1 MNASVYLMNIFTN
14 FFSLS
19 WLTGP
24 IFEKEL
30 RVSSRRK
37 RNYLL
42 RFAYLIL
49 LMFFIVFAWTAT
61 LRIRGFRMN
70 VAGSQVLRA
79 SQMSEAGI
87 YITTTLVWFQFIAI
101 QIISAVMLSTTISD
115 EIYNRTLGTLMTT
128 PINSFQIV
136 IGKLLSKL
144 LQLILLLA
152 ISLPLLAIIRAF
164 GGVPWDFVI
173 SSFCITLS
181 VAIFTGAVSLLFSI
195 YNKQTHTVIIGTL
208 FACFLFYVV
217 PPLILQLLR
226 FTYNV
231 SVIPESVFFYI
242 NPFIAM
248 NSITDH
254 MLTPSSGAFR
264 QSWLLHCVI
273 MFCLSISLL
282 GISMLCIRSVG
293 RRQATGQ
300 AGVLL
305 TRKERRLA
313 DRRNKFDTDSI
324 KLLKKIRPVK
334 GLPIIWKEIT
344 SSFTGKNRIMMV
356 IKAAALILVLI
367 FAYGYCGYKNYLAR
381 NETQLAFILAYFI
394 LGLLRTAIS
403 SATSITSEKEARTWP
418 ILLTTP
424 LSAKHIAL
432 QKILGS
438 CLQAW
443 LFWFL
448 LYTHIVVF
456 SITGNIPLAAFIP
469 LILLVV
475 SSALLISSI
484 GVFLSSCFKRSS
496 IASAVN
502 LILFF
507 CFTIPVCCPTFIAS
521 PLFIA
526 IMILNDSGGQHGF
539 MTPFRMTSI
548 SSGSWFWN
556 LVISQ
561 LVFLV
566 PVIIY
571 LLLAF
576 GAFAIATSNIRRK
589 IF

>member
-1 MNASVYLMNIFTN
+1 
-14 FFSLS
+14 
-19 WLTGP
+19 
-24 IFEKEL
+24 
-30 RVSSRRK
+30 
-37 RNYLL
+37 
-42 RFAYLIL
+42 
-49 LMFFIVFAWTAT
+49 
-61 LRIRGFRMN
+61 MN

-115 EIYNRTLGTLMTT
+115 EIYHRTLGTLMTT

-181 VAIFTGAVSLLFSI
+181 VAIFTGAVGLLFSI
-195 YNKQTHTVIIGTL
+195 YNKQTHTVILGTL

-217 PPLILQLLR
+217 PSLILQLLR

-231 SVIPESVFFYI
+231 LIVPETVLFYI

-248 NSITDH
+248 SSVTDR
-254 MLTPSSGAFR
+254 MVTPSSAVLQ
-264 QSWLLHCVI
+264 QSWLLHCAI
-273 MFCLSISLL
+273 MSCLSTLLL

-300 AGVLL
+300 AGILL

-313 DRRNKFDTDSI
+313 DRKNKINTCSI
-324 KLLKKIRPVK
+324 ARLKKIRPVK
-334 GLPIIWKEIT
+334 GPPIVWREIISPFART
-344 SSFTGKNRIMMV
+344 SRIMMV
-356 IKAAALILVLI
+356 LKAVILVLVLT

-381 NETQLAFILAYFI
+381 NEVQLAFILAYFA
-394 LGLLRTAIS
+394 LGLLRTATS
-403 SATSITSEKEARTWP
+403 SATCITSEKEARTWP

-432 QKILGS
+432 GKISGS

-443 LFWFL
+443 LFWLL
-448 LYTHIVVF
+448 LYTHVVVF
-456 SITGNIPLAAFIP
+456 SIAGRIHLAAFIP

-475 SSALLISSI
+475 SSALLISSV
-484 GVFLSSCFKRSS
+484 GVFFSSCFKRSS
-496 IASAVN
+496 ISSAVN

-507 CFTIPVCCPTFIAS
+507 CFTIPVCCPLPIIIAS
-521 PLFIA
+521 PLFIV
-526 IMILNDSGGQHGF
+526 IMILGNTGGWHGLV
-539 MTPFRMTSI
+539 TPFRITST
-548 SSGSWFWN
+548 SSGSWLWN
-556 LVISQ
+556 FALSH
-561 LVFLV
+561 LAFLV
-566 PVIIY
+566 PVVIY

-589 IF
+589 VF

>member
-1 MNASVYLMNIFTN
+1 MS
-14 FFSLS
+14 
-19 WLTGP
+19 
-24 IFEKEL
+24 
-30 RVSSRRK
+30 
-37 RNYLL
+37 
-42 RFAYLIL
+42 
-49 LMFFIVFAWTAT
+49 
-61 LRIRGFRMN
+61 
-70 VAGSQVLRA
+70 VAGSQVLRS

-101 QIISAVMLSTTISD
+101 QIIAAVMLSTTISD
-115 EIYNRTLGTLMTT
+115 EIYHRTLGTLMTT

-152 ISLPLLAIIRAF
+152 ISLPLLMIIRVF
-164 GGVPWDFVI
+164 GGVPWGFVI

-181 VAIFTGAVSLLFSI
+181 VAVFTGAVSLLFSI
-195 YNKQTHTVIIGTL
+195 YNRQTHAVIIGTL

-217 PPLILQLLR
+217 PPLMLQLLR

-231 SVIPESVFFYI
+231 PVFPESALFYI
-242 NPFIAM
+242 NPFMAL
-248 NSITDH
+248 NSITDR
-254 MLTPSSGAFR
+254 MVTPSSAAAP
-264 QSWLLHCVI
+264 QSWVMHCVI
-273 MFCLSISLL
+273 MSCLSALLL

-313 DRRNKFDTDSI
+313 DKKIKINTDSI
-324 KLLKKIRPVK
+324 RLLKKIRPVK
-334 GLPIIWKEIT
+334 GPPIIWRAIISPFAKT
-344 SSFTGKNRIMMV
+344 SRIMMV
-356 IKAAALILVLI
+356 LKAVILVLVLT

-381 NETQLAFILAYFI
+381 NEIQLAFILAYFA
-394 LGLLRTAIS
+394 LALLRTATA
-403 SATSITSEKEARTWP
+403 SATCITSEKESRTWP

-424 LSAKHIAL
+424 LSEKHIAL
-432 QKILGS
+432 GKIFGS

-456 SITGNIPLAAFIP
+456 SIAGRIALAAFIP

-475 SSALLISSI
+475 SSALLISSV
-484 GVFLSSCFKRSS
+484 GVCFSSCFKRSS
-496 IASAVN
+496 ISSAVN

-507 CFTIPVCCPTFIAS
+507 CFTIPVCCPLPIFIAS
-521 PLFIA
+521 PLFII
-526 IMILNDSGGQHGF
+526 IMILGNTGGWHGLV
-539 MTPFRMTSI
+539 TPFRITST
-548 SSGSWFWN
+548 SSGSWLWN
-556 LVISQ
+556 FALSQ
-561 LVFLV
+561 LAYLV
-566 PVIIY
+566 PVIVY